1 MVLLDILAANAGRAT
16 TCMSGKTF
24 LDTNILVYAVDQDAA
39 PRRDASRKAIE
50 SIVADGSGVI
60 STQVMQEFYVA
71 ATRKLG
77 MPPLAAKIV
86 LKTFAVFEIVQVSP
100 ELIQDAIDCA
110 VLNTLSFWDALII
123 AAAASAG
130 CVRVYTEDLNAGQTV
145 LGVAIENPLG

>member
-1 MVLLDILAANAGRAT
+1 
-16 TCMSGKTF
+16 MSGKTF
-24 LDTNILVYAVDQDAA
+24 LDTNILVYALDQDEA

-77 MPPLAAKIV
+77 IPPLAAKTV
-86 LKTFAVFEIVQVSP
+86 LKTFTVFEIVQISP

-130 CVRVYTEDLNAGQTV
+130 CERVYTEDLNAGQTV
-145 LGVAIENPLG
+145 LGVAIENPLA

>member
-1 MVLLDILAANAGRAT
+1 MANAGRAT
-16 TCMSGKTF
+16 TCMPGKTF
-24 LDTNILVYAVDQDAA
+24 LDTNILVYAVDQDL
-39 PRRDASRKAIE
+39 PLRRDASRKVIE
-50 SIVADGSGVI
+50 SVVSDGSGVI

-77 MPPLAAKIV
+77 MPPLAAKTV

-100 ELIQDAIDCA
+100 QLIQDAIDCA

-130 CVRVYTEDLNAGQTV
+130 CARVYSEDLNAGQTV
-145 LGVAIENPLG
+145 LGVAIDNPLG

>member
-24 LDTNILVYAVDQDAA
+24 LDTNILVYAVDQEAA

-130 CVRVYTEDLNAGQTV
+130 CARVYTEDLNAGQTV

>member
-50 SIVADGSGVI
+50 SIGADGSGVI

-86 LKTFAVFEIVQVSP
+86 LKTFAVFEICLLYTSP
-100 ELIQDAIDCA
+100 SPRD
-110 VLNTLSFWDALII
+110 
-123 AAAASAG
+123 
-130 CVRVYTEDLNAGQTV
+130 
-145 LGVAIENPLG
+145 